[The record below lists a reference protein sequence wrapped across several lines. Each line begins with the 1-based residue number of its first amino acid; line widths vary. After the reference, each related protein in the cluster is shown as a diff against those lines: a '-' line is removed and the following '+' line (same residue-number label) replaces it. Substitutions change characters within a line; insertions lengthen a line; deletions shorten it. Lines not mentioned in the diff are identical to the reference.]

1 MISLAKLE
9 SLLAV
14 YPHLKIG
21 LLGDLFL
28 DRYLEIEARL
38 DEPSVET
45 GLVAYQVTGVR
56 NSPGALGTVVNNL
69 TALGVGR
76 LVPLSVVGDDGHAY
90 DLRRAL
96 ERLGVETQYV
106 LKDPARLTPT
116 YTKPMRNSAAGTA
129 TELNRLDVRT
139 RAPLSADTRWR
150 VAECL
155 KRVWAEVDGLIV
167 VDQLV
172 DEGGVVGPEIRD
184 LLARLWRESPK
195 PLFVDSRAHIAR
207 FGCGILKTN
216 QSECLATAGLPPTD
230 DLATIRRVAAER
242 ASATGLTVVC
252 TLGERGMLVALPG
265 KPPELAAGY
274 PVAGPVDIVGAG
286 DAASSGFL
294 SALLSGA
301 SEVEAADVGNLVASI
316 TVQQLG
322 TTGTATPEQLLA
334 RRRETA
340 DTIRDRED

>member
-1 MISLAKLE
+1 MISSDKLA
-9 SLLAV
+9 SLLSA
-14 YPHLKIG
+14 YPRLKIG

-28 DRYLEIEARL
+28 DRYLEIDAER

-45 GLVAYQVTGVR
+45 GLTAYQVTGVR
-56 NSPGALGTVVNNL
+56 NSPGALGTVANNL

-96 ERLGVETQYV
+96 ERLGVDTQYV
-106 LKDPARLTPT
+106 LKDPERLTPT
-116 YTKPMRNSAAGTA
+116 YTKPMRSSATGPA
-129 TELNRLDVRT
+129 TELSRLDVRT
-139 RAPLSADTRWR
+139 RTPLSADTRWR

-155 KRVWAEVDGLIV
+155 RRVWEEVDGLIV

-172 DEGGVVGPEIRD
+172 DECGVVGTETRE
-184 LLARLWRESPK
+184 LLAKLWRNSPK
-195 PLFVDSRAHIAR
+195 PLFIDSRAHIAR
-207 FGCGILKTN
+207 FTCGIVKTN
-216 QSECLATAGLPPTD
+216 QSECLATAGVAATD
-230 DLATIRRVAAER
+230 ALDTIRRVAAER

-265 KPPELAAGY
+265 KEPELAAGY
-274 PVAGPVDIVGAG
+274 PVSGPIDIVGAG

-294 SALLSGA
+294 SALLAGA
-301 SEVEAADVGNLVASI
+301 SEVEAADVANLVASI

-322 TTGTATPEQLLA
+322 TTGTATPEQVLA
-334 RRRETA
+334 RRRET
-340 DTIRDRED
+340 T